1 MITFNIYF
9 EDEMLYLPKS
19 AIEICYLSYGNI
31 FVGLQEEVKINE
43 G

>member
-1 MITFNIYF
+1 MITFNISY

-19 AIEICYLSYGNI
+19 AIDICYMSYGNI
-31 FVGLQEEVKINE
+31 FLGIQEEVQINE